1 MKPNS
6 ISKNLS
12 YSVEVKKRDSRIHHG
27 SSLVLGPT
35 FDIKKY
41 LESIEILEKTERKQK
56 FYFPPIIDKK
66 IFRNKKNY
74 LSTMGNEYSLI
85 HKTKSLHVKKQ
96 TFDESS
102 IFNNKLSTNSKQ
114 FKFNSAFNSIND
126 YNSISNDKTKA
137 SKTSRNICE
146 TETDSRT
153 LDIRDSKRYD
163 NDNDNESDKEENLNI
178 LKKIKSIKKEIDKC
192 HKDKS
197 IKNILNQ
204 KIVYDPN
211 NLDCVYQP
219 IRIIHDYDNFK
230 KKDLNK
236 NRGDITNFILNNNEI
251 SKNNLLLKLIDKQ
264 KRYFNKSIAQRIKT
278 IDYNKNK
285 IDVDEIN
292 FECFTTNQKQAN
304 KRIENKLND
313 LLVKTRRLLIEE
325 RRFLTEIRIKEDER
339 QKYLEQID
347 ELRIIAKFVNKVL
360 GNSPELINLLK
371 IKIIPEYSSEKLPN
385 YEKIT
390 KEVCQRYNFLLNEE
404 NEISNDNISKSNK
417 SNSKIN
423 SKNNSKSDNKII
435 NSEIS
440 QRDANLY
447 KEFTSLN
454 ESELFYDQFYKM
466 EKDIINDVRKKENLN
481 IEFEGM
487 KKDEEKQCIDIHKRI
502 EHLENELKSI
512 NYLYEREKKQYNDLN
527 KYNKIRNVDLDDIVY
542 DLYYEVMDIFNKLKK
557 GEGNTNSKKDLVGVN
572 YALKEIKSVIVDCE
586 VDVEKYHKILES
598 YENSNKYLF
607 GRICNHI
614 RNSRKE
620 RKVNMLKK
628 ILANDEKEKSE
639 HKKEEKIIF
648 IRRKAEPPFHPT
660 KKKKKIKLDPE
671 LVKLLED
678 EQLITYK

>member
-12 YSVEVKKRDSRIHHG
+12 YSVDIKKGDSRIHYG
-27 SSLVLGPT
+27 SSLILGPT

-41 LESIEILEKTERKQK
+41 LESVEYLEKTGRKQK
-56 FYFPPIIDKK
+56 FYFPPITDRKNFK
-66 IFRNKKNY
+66 NKKNF
-74 LSTMGNEYSLI
+74 LSTMGNENSLI
-85 HKTKSLHVKKQ
+85 HKTKSLHMKKKA
-96 TFDESS
+96 FDESS
-102 IFNNKLSTNSKQ
+102 IFNNNKYSTISKK
-114 FKFNSAFNSIND
+114 FKFSSAFNTIND
-126 YNSISNDKTKA
+126 YNSLSNEKTKA

-153 LDIRDSKRYD
+153 LDLRDYKKNDKD
-163 NDNDNESDKEENLNI
+163 NNSDSEKDENLNI
-178 LKKIKSIKKEIDKC
+178 LKKIKSIKKEIDTC

-211 NLDCVYQP
+211 NLDCVFKP
-219 IRIIHDYDNFK
+219 IRIIHDYDDFK
-230 KKDLNK
+230 KKDLNNNK
-236 NRGDITNFILNNNEI
+236 GDIATFILNNNEI

-325 RRFLTEIRIKEDER
+325 RRFLTEIRIKEDEK

-347 ELRIIAKFVNKVL
+347 ELRVIAQFVNKVL
-360 GNSPELINLLK
+360 GNSPELINLLS

-390 KEVCQRYNFLLNEE
+390 KEVCERFNFLLYEE
-404 NEISNDNISKSNK
+404 NEIGKDNISKSNK
-417 SNSKIN
+417 SNSKSSSKIN
-423 SKNNSKSDNKII
+423 NKII
-435 NSEIS
+435 NTELSP
-440 QRDANLY
+440 RDEKLY
-447 KEFTSLN
+447 KEFISLN
-454 ESELFYDQFYKM
+454 DCELFYNEFYKM
-466 EKDIINDVRKKENLN
+466 EKDIINDVRKKEKLN

-487 KKDEEKQCIDIHKRI
+487 KKEEISQCIDIHKRI
-502 EHLENELKSI
+502 EHLENELNSI
-512 NYLYEREKKQYNDLN
+512 KYLYEREKKQYNDLY
-527 KYNKIRNVDLDDIVY
+527 KFNKIRNADLDDIVY
-542 DLYYEVMDIFNKLKK
+542 DLYYEVMGIFNKLKK
-557 GEGNTNSKKDLVGVN
+557 GEGRPNSKKDLVGVN
-572 YALKEIKSVIVDCE
+572 YALKEIMNIIVDCE
-586 VDVEKYHKILES
+586 NKFEYYTQILES
-598 YENSNKYLF
+598 YEKSNKYLF
-607 GRICNHI
+607 GRICNHL

-620 RKVNMLKK
+620 MKVNMLKK
-628 ILANDEKEKSE
+628 ILAKDEKEKSGQ
-639 HKKEEKIIF
+639 KKEEKIIF
-648 IRRKAEPPFHPT
+648 IRRKAEPPFQPT

-671 LVKLLED
+671 LVKQLED
-678 EQLITYK
+678 EELITYK

>member
-6 ISKNLS
+6 INKTLS
-12 YSVEVKKRDSRIHHG
+12 YSVDIKKDVPRIHHG

-41 LESIEILEKTERKQK
+41 LEILEKTGRKQK

-66 IFRNKKNY
+66 FLRNKKNY
-74 LSTMGNEYSLI
+74 LSTIDKEYSLM
-85 HKTKSLHVKKQ
+85 HKTKSLHVKKKA
-96 TFDESS
+96 FDESS
-102 IFNNKLSTNSKQ
+102 IFNNKFSSNSNK
-114 FKFNSAFNSIND
+114 FKYNSVFNTIND
-126 YNSISNDKTKA
+126 YNTISNEKTKA
-137 SKTSRNICE
+137 SKTSRNNCE

-153 LDIRDSKRYD
+153 LDIRDNKRYD
-163 NDNDNESDKEENLNI
+163 NDNDSDNDENLNI

-204 KIVYDPN
+204 KIVFDQN
-211 NLDCVYQP
+211 NIDYVYQP

-230 KKDLNK
+230 KRDLNNNK
-236 NRGDITNFILNNNEI
+236 GDISNFILNNEEI

-264 KRYFNKSIAQRIKT
+264 KRNFNKKLVQRIKS
-278 IDYNKNK
+278 IDSNKNK

-313 LLVKTRRLLIEE
+313 LIVKARRLLIEE

-347 ELRIIAKFVNKVL
+347 DLRIIAKFVNKVL

-371 IKIIPEYSSEKLPN
+371 MKIIPEYSSEKLPN

-390 KEVCQRYNFLLNEE
+390 KEVCERYNFLLNEE
-404 NEISNDNISKSNK
+404 NEINKDNI
-417 SNSKIN
+417 
-423 SKNNSKSDNKII
+423 SKNNSKSNIKNSSNNNKII
-435 NSEIS
+435 NTEIS

-447 KEFTSLN
+447 KEFNSLDD
-454 ESELFYDQFYKM
+454 SEIFYNKYYQM
-466 EKDIINDVRKKENLN
+466 EKGIINDVRKKEKLN
-481 IEFEGM
+481 IEYEDM
-487 KKDEEKQCIDIHKRI
+487 QKEETNQCTDINKRK
-502 EHLENELKSI
+502 EHLENELNSI
-512 NYLYEREKKQYNDLN
+512 KYLYEREKKQYDDLN
-527 KYNKIRNVDLDDIVY
+527 IFNKDRNVDLDDIVY
-542 DLYYEVMDIFNKLKK
+542 DLYYEVMSIFNRLQKD
-557 GEGNTNSKKDLVGVN
+557 EGNVNSKKDLIGVN
-572 YALKEIKSVIVDCE
+572 SALKEIESIIIESEDK
-586 VDVEKYHKILES
+586 VEKYIKTLES
-598 YENSNKYLF
+598 YEKNSKYLF

-620 RKVNMLKK
+620 RKVNILKK
-628 ILANDEKEKSE
+628 ILANDKKGKSE
-639 HKKEEKIIF
+639 QKKEEKIIF
-648 IRRKAEPPFHPT
+648 IRRKAEPPFHPN

-671 LVKLLED
+671 IIKQLED
-678 EQLITYK
+678 EELITYK